1 MIGKISGL
9 VDLVES
15 NYLIL
20 DVNGV
25 GYLLHCSAKTL
36 NHANSG
42 ARLSLF
48 VETHVKEDRIVLYGF
63 MHQQDR
69 LCFLEL
75 TTVKGIGPRIA
86 LHVLGHLTP
95 GQVCNAIK
103 GNDKRSFA
111 NISGLGPKLVD
122 RMFAELK
129 SRAFINNFAD
139 DLGGSEQVSHSNAR
153 NDAVDVLVNL
163 GVTRAVAASMV
174 ARILSESPKSTLND
188 IVRCALS
195 EMSMR

>member
-9 VDLVES
+9 VDSIES

-36 NHANSG
+36 IQADPG

-63 MHQQDR
+63 TQQQDR

-95 GQVCNAIK
+95 GQICAAINTK
-103 GNDKRSFA
+103 DKKSFA
-111 NISGLGPKLVD
+111 NISGVGPRLVD
-122 RMFAELK
+122 RMFTELQN
-129 SRAFINNFAD
+129 RTFVNNFVGDATD
-139 DLGGSEQVSHSNAR
+139 GVAVNKSEAR

-163 GVTRAVAASMV
+163 GVMRAVAVSMV
-174 ARILSESPKSTLND
+174 ARILSENPQSTLND
-188 IVRCALS
+188 VVRCALS
-195 EMSMR
+195 EMSTR